1 MNNNVLKYSVAIP
14 VFAALFLVA
23 VTAFPASQNPADA
36 VTGGISGIIPA
47 SVMMDSEKLYLV
59 HITTGDPTSDYERH
73 AAMMGVQHAKAFQ
86 EAGKEVIIFL
96 DVNSPV
102 LADNQHAPQLKVG
115 HDTLK
120 AFIEDGGRVIAC
132 QHCIVNSGV
141 EDLMTGI
148 EVDSH
153 PLMPRLQKIL
163 SDADV
168 ILDY

>member
-1 MNNNVLKYSVAIP
+1 MKNVLKYSVAIP

-23 VTAFPASQNPADA
+23 VTAFPASEQQVDA

-47 SVMMDSEKLYLV
+47 SVMMETEKTYVV
-59 HITTGDPTSDYERH
+59 HITTGNPNDSYERH

-96 DVNSPV
+96 DVNSPT
-102 LADNQHAPQLKVG
+102 LADVQHSPQLSVG

-120 AFIEDGGRVIAC
+120 AFIEDGGRVVAC
-132 QHCIVNSGV
+132 QHCIEMSGV
-141 EDLMTGI
+141 EELLMGV
-148 EVDSH
+148 EVDGH
-153 PLMPRLQKIL
+153 PQMPRLQKIL
-163 SDADV
+163 SSADV